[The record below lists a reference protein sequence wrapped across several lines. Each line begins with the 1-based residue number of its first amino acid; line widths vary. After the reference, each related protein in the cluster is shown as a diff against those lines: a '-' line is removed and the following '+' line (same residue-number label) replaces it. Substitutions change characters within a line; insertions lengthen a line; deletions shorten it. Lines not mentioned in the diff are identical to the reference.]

1 LDERS
6 IKRLFSTDAQRI
18 CNVLARVWREDSEM
32 KNGAIISAFGIVVF
46 AAMLPSAASA
56 QSAYGYGYSQHDQ
69 RHERLEDEHDD
80 NHDELDEV
88 HADAH
93 DQGLSRRE
101 HRQLHQE
108 LQYEHA
114 QSDYQLARQHQR
126 QDRRAWQ
133 RRYYNRGYYNRGN
146 NGYYGY

>member
-1 LDERS
+1 MK
-6 IKRLFSTDAQRI
+6 IAWTIA
-18 CNVLARVWREDSEM
+18 VL
-32 KNGAIISAFGIVVF
+32 GSAVF
-46 AAMLPSAASA
+46 AITMPSVASA
-56 QSAYGYGYSQHDQ
+56 QSAYGYSNYGEHDQ
-69 RHERLEDEHDD
+69 RHDRFEDRHDA

-101 HRQLHQE
+101 HRQLHRE

-114 QSDYQLARQHQR
+114 DADYRLARQHQR

-133 RRYYNRGYYNRGN
+133 RRYYDKGYYQ
-146 NGYYGY
+146 YYGY